1 MFTFLSVIVLI
12 LLTMVSYASGV
23 TLAANRREYPVAVID
38 LLIVAGLWLILFWLR
53 PQLSH
58 LPLLAVTIGLGV
70 VVGYLVG
77 AVRLAGRQDVYTL
90 PASELPE
97 HAREKE
103 GRDTAVSANV
113 FKRGWRRWN
122 DFAGRM
128 GNVQGR
134 LLMGFF
140 YFLIVTPF
148 GLGMRLLSDPL
159 AIKKSPSQSNW
170 HSKESTDLT
179 LDAAKEQG

>member
-1 MFTFLSVIVLI
+1 MLELLSIIVLI

-23 TLAANRREYPVAVID
+23 TLAANRREYPTAVLD
-38 LLIVAGLWLILFWLR
+38 LLVVAALWLVLFWIR
-53 PQLSH
+53 PQVER
-58 LPLLAVTIGLGV
+58 LPLLAIIIGLGV
-70 VVGYLVG
+70 VVGYLMG
-77 AVRLAGRQDVYTL
+77 AVRLAGRKDVYTL

-97 HAREKE
+97 HAREKKGE
-103 GRDTAVSANV
+103 TTVSANI
-113 FKRGWRRWN
+113 FKRGWQRWS

-140 YFLIVTPF
+140 YFIIVTPF

-159 AIKKSPSQSNW
+159 AIKQSPSQSNW
-170 HSKESTDLT
+170 HPKESTDLT
-179 LDAAKEQG
+179 LEAAKEQG